1 MTDSVDKKSK
11 EKTNLEVDLDAM
23 LDDAESSLGS
33 LNEFQ
38 DDEDAIDR
46 LLMDVGFDSDDELMQ
61 PETSAASAVNDADTH
76 DELDDLLGFDG
87 FGDGFATPEKTPEA
101 GESEQVV
108 EDFSLALPDQQQD
121 DEDAIDR
128 LLMDASVGADE
139 PMPAAENIDA
149 LEVLDEFSDFTDFS
163 EPDMEPVLE
172 TDEPEAVA
180 AEIEEP
186 GADDVDTADEGLDDF
201 SDFSDFNE
209 PDMISLEIDEP
220 EQEVASP
227 SAPVAIDLPDEIDD
241 FSGLGD
247 TDAFA
252 ETGIIQD
259 SGIEDEIEAPAE
271 SEPDLIA
278 IDTQAQPA
286 IDDALVD
293 LQSDEDGI
301 GDMFMDS
308 GSESDSGPDPDV
320 QLELAD
326 DEEVLFGDD
335 VDLGEIADLFQLSEA
350 SEGVSREIEEDQLA
364 ETDQSPQDEGD
375 FLLPDFDITADMEM
389 SGMEDNAEDKGNG
402 LADAFADAAFL
413 NEDNEAV
420 QALAPESTEPKPAN
434 NEAVSEAQPKQA
446 ASAAVENM
454 GNAMLNPLAADQED
468 MKKQLDEAENK
479 IKKAKRF
486 SYAALGFGVI
496 ALSAAAGL
504 GVITYSAKSEVAK
517 LTEQVSSLEASLAKN
532 VENNPTEEINALMSS
547 VVQLN
552 QQVYGFITQL
562 KEAPQFPVDLLN
574 NKVSDIVAKQDLVSK
589 ALDMLQ
595 VKIGGEE
602 GKIAFKPL
610 VTEPAKVQA
619 VHEPAPAKEEQERD
633 IASAKAEAVHGPAP
647 GKAETAKE
655 GDVKGHDAA
664 KQPAVHDVI
673 APVKDPAKPE
683 AMPAKVESAPES
695 MPAKAKAQPEAVAA
709 KAKSQ
714 SELVSAKPTTPP
726 KAVVK
731 EEPVKASQPA
741 AINGKWG
748 VNLVAFKQEWFAKS
762 KAAEFARLGIFA
774 EVIPVHEGASTLYR
788 LRVGGFKSK
797 AEAYSNADS
806 IKKAL
811 NLDSVWVSDN

>member
-61 PETSAASAVNDADTH
+61 PETSAVSAVNDADKH

-87 FGDGFATPEKTPEA
+87 FGDGFAMPEKTPEA
-101 GESEQVV
+101 VELEQAV
-108 EDFSLALPDQQQD
+108 EDFSLSLPDQQKD

-128 LLMDASVGADE
+128 LLMDVSLDADE
-139 PMPAAENIDA
+139 SRPVAGHVDEPDE
-149 LEVLDEFSDFTDFS
+149 LDEFSDFSDFS
-163 EPDMEPVLE
+163 EPDMEPGLG

-180 AEIEEP
+180 AEIE
-186 GADDVDTADEGLDDF
+186 ASSVDDGDAANEGLDDF

-209 PDMISLEIDEP
+209 PDMISLEIDES
-220 EQEVASP
+220 EQEAESP
-227 SAPVAIDLPDEIDD
+227 AAPVAIDLPDEIDD
-241 FSGLGD
+241 FSSLDDAG
-247 TDAFA
+247 AFA
-252 ETGIIQD
+252 ETGITQD
-259 SGIEDEIEAPAE
+259 DEIEALELAE
-271 SEPDLIA
+271 SETESDLITV
-278 IDTQAQPA
+278 DTQAQA
-286 IDDALVD
+286 TDDNSLVD
-293 LQSDEDGI
+293 LQIDEDDVD
-301 GDMFMDS
+301 DMFMDS
-308 GSESDSGPDPDV
+308 GSDSDSDV
-320 QLELAD
+320 QLEQAVD
-326 DEEVLFGDD
+326 KEVLFGDD
-335 VDLGEIADLFQLSEA
+335 MDLSEIADLFQLSEA
-350 SEGVSREIEEDQLA
+350 NEGLSREIEEDQLA
-364 ETDQSPQDEGD
+364 EAEQSSQDEGD

-389 SGMEDNAEDKGNG
+389 SGMEDNAEDNN

-420 QALAPESTEPKPAN
+420 QAFEPESTEFKPASD
-434 NEAVSEAQPKQA
+434 EAASESQPKQA
-446 ASAAVENM
+446 VSAAVEDL
-454 GNAMLNPLAADQED
+454 GNAMLNPLSVDQED

-486 SYAALGFGVI
+486 SYAALGFGAM

-504 GVITYSAKSEVAK
+504 GVMTYSAKSEVTK
-517 LTEQVSSLEASLAKN
+517 LSEQVSSLEASLAKN
-532 VENNPTEEINALMSS
+532 VENNPNEEINALMSS

-574 NKVSDIVAKQDLVSK
+574 NKVSDIVAKQDMVSK

-610 VTEPAKVQA
+610 LTEPAKVDL
-619 VHEPAPAKEEQERD
+619 HEPAPAKEEQARD
-633 IASAKAEAVHGPAP
+633 IAPVKAEAARESAPA
-647 GKAETAKE
+647 KAETAKE
-655 GDVKGHDAA
+655 GGVQGHDAA

-673 APVKDPAKPE
+673 TPAKDQAKPE
-683 AMPAKVESAPES
+683 AMPAKIETAPES
-695 MPAKAKAQPEAVAA
+695 MPAKTKAQPEAVAA

-714 SELVSAKPTTPP
+714 PEPVSTKLTTPP
-726 KAVVK
+726 KMAIKDV
-731 EEPVKASQPA
+731 PVKASQQA
-741 AINGKWG
+741 ATNGKWG

-762 KAAEFARLGIFA
+762 KAAEFARLGVFA

-797 AEAYSNADS
+797 AEAFSNADS
-806 IKKAL
+806 IKKTL